1 MTTGNTIP
9 PRTDAPTEPTSTDST
24 MFAPARGALIGQ
36 TLLRGGTVVALI
48 VLVIFFFAMRPDVFL
63 TFVNVKNILFQVS
76 ILAIIAGAQ
85 TVVMVVGD
93 FDLSVAAT
101 SSLAGA
107 VAASLMIGGTP
118 IPVAILVALA
128 VGTLIGLVNGF
139 LVAYVN
145 LSAFVATLATMTSV
159 VGLAY
164 LVTEGTTLFN
174 LPPAFNELGQGRLL
188 NIPLPVYFA
197 IVISVILWLIL
208 RFTTLGR
215 RWYAIGG
222 NVEVSRLS
230 GINVRR
236 ARLLAFTVA
245 GLVSAIAGVLLAAR
259 LGSASAVQGSDN
271 LMFSV
276 AAVFLG
282 MTVIRSGAANLGG
295 TMVGVAIIG
304 VMSNGLNILGVNAYV
319 QQVVTGLIIIAAV
332 TLSSLRHRER

>member
-1 MTTGNTIP
+1 MATT
-9 PRTDAPTEPTSTDST
+9 TDPTLTTRSIVT
-24 MFAPARGALIGQ
+24 ARAESVGRIFLH
-36 TLLRGGTVVALI
+36 GGTVVALV
-48 VLVIFFFAMRPDVFL
+48 VLVAFFFAMRPDVFL
-63 TFVNVKNILFQVS
+63 TFTNVKNILYQVS

-85 TVVMVVGD
+85 TIVMVVGD
-93 FDLSVAAT
+93 FDLSVGAT
-101 SSLAGA
+101 SALAGA
-107 VAASLMIGGTP
+107 VAASMMIDGMP
-118 IPVAILVALA
+118 VAAAVAVAILVGL
-128 VGTLIGLVNGF
+128 VVGLVNGV
-139 LVAYVN
+139 LIAYVN

-164 LVTEGTTLFN
+164 LVTAGTTLFN
-174 LPPAFNELGQGRLL
+174 LPPEFNGLGQGKLFE
-188 NIPLPVYFA
+188 IPLPVYIA
-197 IVISVILWLIL
+197 VAMSVALWFVL
-208 RFTTLGR
+208 RFTTMGR
-215 RWYAIGG
+215 RWYATGG

-236 ARLLAFTVA
+236 ARLIAFTAA
-245 GLVSAIAGVLLAAR
+245 GAISALGGVLLAAR

-271 LMFSV
+271 MMFSV

-282 MTVIRSGAANLGG
+282 MTVVRSGAANLGG

>member
-1 MTTGNTIP
+1 MTLDT
-9 PRTDAPTEPTSTDST
+9 PRTSHVSSA
-24 MFAPARGALIGQ
+24 ARV
-36 TLLRGGTVVALI
+36 LLQGGTVVALV
-48 VLVIFFFAMRPDVFL
+48 VLIAFFFAMRPDVFL

-85 TVVMVVGD
+85 TLVMVVGD
-93 FDLSVAAT
+93 FDLSVGAT

-107 VAASLMIGGTP
+107 VAASLMISGTP
-118 IPVAILVALA
+118 MWSAVLIAMLVGLL
-128 VGTLIGLVNGF
+128 VGVFNGVLI
-139 LVAYVN
+139 AYVN

-164 LVTEGTTLFN
+164 LVTAGTTLFR
-174 LPPAFNELGQGRLL
+174 LPEGFNELGQGRFLQ
-188 NIPLPVYFA
+188 IPLPVYIA
-197 IVISVILWLIL
+197 IVISALLWVVLK
-208 RFTTLGR
+208 FTTIGR
-215 RWYAIGG
+215 SWHAVGG

-230 GINVRR
+230 GVNVRR
-236 ARLLAFTVA
+236 ARMLAFSIA
-245 GLVSAIAGVLLAAR
+245 GLISAVGGILLAAR

-271 LMFSV
+271 MMFSV

-282 MTVIRSGAANLGG
+282 MTVIRSGRANLVG

-332 TLSSLRHRER
+332 TLSSLRTRGR